1 MRGFDKLSPPRK
13 VLRLISKAL
22 IQRSLSLS
30 KGAFYSLS
38 FCVSTKMTNGE
49 QLTIEQAI
57 ANLEG
62 NDLGLRLYSAWWLGR
77 FRVKDKRALSVL
89 VKALQDNDD
98 RTPNGGYPLRRN
110 AARALGKVGDS
121 SVVNNLVECL
131 GCEDFYVREAA
142 VQSLEM
148 INDRSCVLHL
158 YKLLEQPEAFPQP
171 APEPPFLTQ
180 PFDALI
186 EALGTLGATEA
197 IPLIQ
202 PYLDHE
208 VPRIRFASARAL
220 YQLSNDRDFYGQILI
235 DGLQSPDLQ
244 LRRAVLADIG
254 AIGYIKAALP
264 VAETLAENSLKLIAL
279 RGILEQNLPEDYLNQ
294 DTTQVMDLMDTLL

>member
-1 MRGFDKLSPPRK
+1 
-13 VLRLISKAL
+13 
-22 IQRSLSLS
+22 
-30 KGAFYSLS
+30 
-38 FCVSTKMTNGE
+38 MTNSE
-49 QLTIEQAI
+49 QLTIEEAI
-57 ANLEG
+57 TNLEG

-77 FRVKDKRALSVL
+77 FRVKDERAISVL
-89 VKALQDNDD
+89 VKALQDQDD

-121 SVVNNLVECL
+121 TVVKNLIECL
-131 GCEDFYVREAA
+131 ECEDFYVREAA
-142 VQSLEM
+142 AQSLEM
-148 INDRSCVLHL
+148 INDPTCVPYLL
-158 YKLLEQPEAFPQP
+158 KLLEHPKAFPQP
-171 APEPPFLTQ
+171 APEPPFLDQ

-186 EALGTLGATEA
+186 EALGTLGAKEA

-220 YQLSNDRDFYGQILI
+220 YQLSNDRDFYGKILI
-235 DGLQSPDLQ
+235 DGLQNPDLQ

-254 AIGYIKAALP
+254 AIGYLKAALP

-279 RGILEQNLPEDYLNQ
+279 RGILEQNLPPHYLNQ
-294 DTTQVMDLMDTLL
+294 DTMGVMDLMDALL